1 MKRHPLVA
9 FWIWLCA
16 FYATWLGLVAYG
28 DYWTQLVDHWGIALA
43 MLFGS
48 YVAGS
53 TPMGGGTV
61 GFPVLVLLFDMPGS
75 LGRNFGLAI
84 QSIGMVS
91 ASIYIICER
100 RPLVMPMLRPAM
112 WGALVGTPLG
122 ACYIAPGMNDL
133 AVKLTFAVIWASF
146 GILLCLKQKEMLAN
160 KAVAIGREPWH
171 MPVGALVG
179 VLGGV
184 VASITGVGIDMAIF
198 VVLVLLDRADLK
210 VAIPTSVIL
219 MAFTS
224 VVGLLSNVLL
234 ATTGNP
240 LYSIDPE
247 VFYSWLAAAPVVA
260 LGAPLGAYVVQ
271 LIPRGPTLFFVAL
284 LCIAQFI
291 WTLWQEAVSSTATL
305 AAVVSVGVCVL
316 LFLGLNAM
324 GNGLQSR
331 RTKD

>member
-9 FWIWLCA
+9 FWIWLA
-16 FYATWLGLVAYG
+16 IFYASWLGIVAYG
-28 DYWTQLVDHWGIALA
+28 DYWSQLASHWGIALA

-91 ASIYIICER
+91 ASIYILCQR
-100 RPLVMPMLRPAM
+100 RPLAMPMLKPAM
-112 WGALVGTPLG
+112 WGALFGTPFG
-122 ACYIAPGMNDL
+122 ASLIAPGMDDL
-133 AVKLTFAVIWASF
+133 VVKLTFAIVWASF

-160 KAVAIGREPWH
+160 KAVVTGREPWH
-171 MPVGALVG
+171 AFVGALVG
-179 VLGGV
+179 VLGGI

-224 VVGLLSNVLL
+224 VVGLLSNLLL
-234 ATTGNP
+234 AATGNP
-240 LYSIDPE
+240 LYAIDPE

-271 LIPRGPTLFFVAL
+271 LIPRGPTLLFVAL
-284 LCIAQFI
+284 LCIAQFA
-291 WTLWQEAVSSTATL
+291 WTLWQESVSFTATL
-305 AAVVSVGVCVL
+305 AATLLVGMFVV
-316 LFLGLNAM
+316 LFLWLNAL
-324 GNGLQSR
+324 GHGLQGR
-331 RTKD
+331 PGKD

>member
-1 MKRHPLVA
+1 MKRHPLLA
-9 FWIWLCA
+9 FWVWLVC
-16 FYATWLGLVAYG
+16 FYATWLGLVVYG
-28 DYWTQLVDHWGIALA
+28 DYWRQLSDHWAIALT

-91 ASIYIICER
+91 ASIYILCER
-100 RPLVMPMLRPAM
+100 RPLALPMLRPAM
-112 WGALVGTPLG
+112 WGALVGTPFG
-122 ACYIAPGMNDL
+122 ACFIAPGMDDL
-133 AVKLTFAVIWASF
+133 VVKLVFAILWASF

-160 KAVAIGREPWH
+160 QAIVSGREPWH
-171 MPVGALVG
+171 TLIGLLVG
-179 VLGGV
+179 VLGGI

-210 VAIPTSVIL
+210 IAIPTSVIL

-234 ATTGNP
+234 AATGNP
-240 LYSIDPE
+240 LYAMDPE

-260 LGAPLGAYVVQ
+260 LGAPLGAFVVQ
-271 LIPRGPTLFFVAL
+271 LIPRGPTLIFVAL
-284 LCIAQFI
+284 LCIAQFA
-291 WTLWQEAVSSTATL
+291 WTLWQESVSPSATL
-305 AAVVSVGVCVL
+305 IAVLSVGISVL
-316 LFLGLNAM
+316 LFLRLNTL
-324 GNGLQSR
+324 GHGLQAR
-331 RTKD
+331 RNDD